1 MYWINVI
8 AQLLKVS
15 NETASAIFEQMNY
28 FDFSEASD
36 SQIKRE
42 AKIILRS
49 MKA

>member
-1 MYWINVI
+1 MYWITVI

-15 NETASAIFEQMNY
+15 NDTASEIFDRMNY

-42 AKIILRS
+42 AKIILRC